1 MTMASVDGRFK
12 AISSGPVAF
21 RSCHPENLRRSVCFL
36 NDMKP
41 KTLSKSTKLSPAAQ
55 KAQKAVK
62 DTAKAI
68 ASLCSRSRTA
78 LEEGELTTARELASR
93 ACEILPKDSPNVHPI
108 ELLGEINIELGEP
121 EQARECFLEAVRRRE
136 DVAGGKLEAGEEGK
150 FLWLGQLSS
159 EEEAEKWYNLGADT
173 LIRFIESTTDDEK
186 RKPIHD
192 KICEV
197 YCSLI
202 ELYLTDLW
210 YHFISKAN
218 DSMAEQAEETAE
230 RYALLAIEHNKDSAT
245 ALSLFASIRLSQT
258 RTEEAI
264 SLLEQSLS
272 KWLGVPD
279 SNPPTY
285 EARISLVKLLLEV
298 EMYSQALEVLETV
311 QREDEENVELW
322 YLYTCAYYHGNQ
334 EDKEESWKSARE
346 CADICLKLYDKL
358 EWDDEEL
365 KASCQEMVRI
375 IDESGIVVEKEIAEE
390 DGDED
395 EDDWEDSE
403 DDVEMEDA
411 N

>member
-1 MTMASVDGRFK
+1 
-12 AISSGPVAF
+12 
-21 RSCHPENLRRSVCFL
+21 
-36 NDMKP
+36 MKP

-55 KAQKAVK
+55 KAQKAGK
-62 DTAKAI
+62 DTGKAI
-68 ASLCSRSRTA
+68 ASLCLRSRTA
-78 LEEGELTTARELASR
+78 LEEGELATAHELASR

-108 ELLGEINIELGEP
+108 ELLGEINIELGEQ

-136 DVAGGKLEAGEEGK
+136 GVGGGKLEAGEEGK
-150 FLWLGQLSS
+150 FLWLGQLST
-159 EEEAEKWYNLGADT
+159 EEEAEKWYNLGANA
-173 LIRFIESTTDDEK
+173 LIQFIESTTDDEM

-197 YCSLI
+197 YCSLV

-210 YHFISKAN
+210 YRRIGKAN

-230 RYALLAIEHNKDSAT
+230 RYALLAIEHNKDSPT

-272 KWLGVPD
+272 KWLGILD

-298 EMYSQALEVLETV
+298 EMYSPALEVLETV

-334 EDKEESWKSARE
+334 EEKEDNWKNARE
-346 CADICLKLYDKL
+346 CADICLKLYNKL
-358 EWDDEEL
+358 EWDDDEL
-365 KASCQEMVRI
+365 KAGCEEMIRI

-390 DGDED
+390 DGDENEGED
-395 EDDWEDSE
+395 EWEDSE